1 MEAYNF
7 PSELEKVLKGN
18 TGELDR
24 WLTSFREL
32 QTEMAARLV
41 FLARYYDEIPNELT
55 SKYIQALVST
65 FESLPDD
72 CTINTSTVLREKL
85 SDFVQSIE
93 KDGDKA
99 KVREILEKHLVVS

>member
-1 MEAYNF
+1 METYNF
-7 PSELEKVLKGN
+7 PSELEKALKGQ

-24 WLTSFREL
+24 WLSSFREL

-41 FLARYYDEIPNELT
+41 FLARYYDEIPSELT
-55 SKYIQALVST
+55 SKYVEALVST
-65 FESLPDD
+65 FESLPGD

-93 KDGDKA
+93 KDADKTR
-99 KVREILEKHLVVS
+99 VRKILERHLVVS

>member
-1 MEAYNF
+1 METCNF
-7 PSELEKVLKGN
+7 PSELEKALKGQA
-18 TGELDR
+18 GELDR
-24 WLTSFREL
+24 WLSSFREL

-41 FLARYYDEIPNELT
+41 FLARYYDEIPRELT
-55 SKYIQALVST
+55 SKYVEALVST

-93 KDGDKA
+93 KDADKTR
-99 KVREILEKHLVVS
+99 VREILERHLVVS